1 MQIVHMKGILPYR
14 NLKNNLKSH
23 RFQLINNH
31 SKSCLPIY
39 LYRINNI

>member
-14 NLKNNLKSH
+14 NCNDIFKSH
-23 RFQLINNH
+23 RFQLINNQV
-31 SKSCLPIY
+31 KSCLPIY

>member
-23 RFQLINNH
+23 RFQLFK
-31 SKSCLPIY
+31 SQVKSCLPIY